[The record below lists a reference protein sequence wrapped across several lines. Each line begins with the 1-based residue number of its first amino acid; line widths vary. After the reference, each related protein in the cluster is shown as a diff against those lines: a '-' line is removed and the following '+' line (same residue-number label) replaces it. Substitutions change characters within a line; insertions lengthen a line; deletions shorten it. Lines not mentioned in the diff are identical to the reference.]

1 LLESRPYRL
10 RAELDADFRTL
21 TRLLEHGRVA
31 EALDLYAGPLLPGSD
46 APGVTRLRNLVDSQ
60 LRNAVLAGGDRT
72 LMHSW
77 LHAAWGSDDLQMW
90 QSYARLL
97 PPGAPA
103 RPLAAAK
110 IRQLAA
116 EYGFATSLQ
125 RPRN

>member
-1 LLESRPYRL
+1 MR
-10 RAELDADFRTL
+10 
-21 TRLLEHGRVA
+21 
-31 EALDLYAGPLLPGSD
+31 
-46 APGVTRLRNLVDSQ
+46 
-60 LRNAVLAGGDRT
+60 
-72 LMHSW
+72 SW

-116 EYGFATSLQ
+116 EYGLATSLQ